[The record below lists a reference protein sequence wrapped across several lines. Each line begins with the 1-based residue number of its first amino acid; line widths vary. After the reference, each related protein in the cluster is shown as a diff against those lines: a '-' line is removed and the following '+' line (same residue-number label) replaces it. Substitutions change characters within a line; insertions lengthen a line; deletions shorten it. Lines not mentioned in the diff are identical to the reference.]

1 MLKIF
6 SILVT
11 MLLHWNRLHFHCDL
25 STRSKMNLIIVK
37 SESKISSKGYQVRAS
52 HNLGDA
58 AMMPCCLSF
67 AEPLQSV
74 SIIICFYNENFL
86 ALWERTF
93 DLNFPVGHMQYDSYY
108 MSHIY
113 VSCDFQYVPKVANNL

>member
-1 MLKIF
+1 
-6 SILVT
+6 
-11 MLLHWNRLHFHCDL
+11 
-25 STRSKMNLIIVK
+25 MNLIIVK

-93 DLNFPVGHMQYDSYY
+93 DLNFPLGHMQYDSYIFIY
-108 MSHIY
+108 IYHLYDSYYISHIY
-113 VSCDFQYVPKVANNL
+113 VPCDFQYVPKVANNL